1 VPQPTRRVREIFDN
15 ATGERPARTGGR
27 PPWGVLTGLGAVA
40 LLVVILLVGWI
51 SGYEKTNGGEIAVVR
66 NGGPLDNHRIRQV
79 VEPASGLV
87 YTGMWSDVHKYPG
100 QQRFYT
106 ISANPN
112 EGDARVVDVVHVPTS
127 DGVFVGIEGTLY
139 FNLNTDTSN
148 CSGTNSATL
157 QRRHP
162 ACPIAEFDNRFGT
175 RTFGGYHPYDGETG
189 WDNFLAQVIRPV
201 IDNNLREQIGNFPC
215 KELVSSC
222 ALVQNQGNVR
232 SVSATQG
239 KKNNANLISIQDS
252 INTSLRADLRSE
264 LGGDYLVGLR
274 FILRGVTLPPKV
286 QSAVD
291 DAQAAF
297 GAVSLSEAHVKQAA
311 LDAKANRIRESG
323 YRSCPAC
330 ARIDALKAIPPTVH
344 TFAPGGAFAVS
355 P

>member
-1 VPQPTRRVREIFDN
+1 VRQVYD
-15 ATGERPARTGGR
+15 AARSGGR
-27 PPWGVLTGLGAVA
+27 SSGSGVRRPWGAITVLAGLA
-40 LLVVILLVGWI
+40 LLVLILLIGWL
-51 SGYEKTNGGEIAVVR
+51 SGYEKTSGGEIAVVR
-66 NGGPLDNHRIRQV
+66 NGGPFDNHKIRQV
-79 VEPASGLV
+79 VGPASGLTF
-87 YTGMWSDVHKYPG
+87 TGLYSDVHKYPA

-112 EGDARVVDVVHVPTS
+112 EGDARIVDVVHVPTS

-139 FNLNTDTSN
+139 FTLNSDTSN
-148 CSGTNSATL
+148 CSGTNSPNL
-157 QRRHP
+157 QARHP
-162 ACPIAEFDNRFGT
+162 ACAIAEFDNRFGT
-175 RTFGGYHPYDGETG
+175 RTFGGYHPYDGEIG
-189 WDNFLAQVIRPV
+189 WDNFLSQVIRPV

-239 KKNNANLISIQDS
+239 RKNNANLISIQNS

-286 QSAVD
+286 QDAVD

-311 LDAKANRIRESG
+311 LEAKANRIRQSG
-323 YRSCPAC
+323 YRNCPAC
-330 ARIDALKAIPPTVH
+330 AKIDELKAIPPSVR
-344 TFAPGGAFAVS
+344 TFAPGQGFSVT

>member
-1 VPQPTRRVREIFDN
+1 V
-15 ATGERPARTGGR
+15 AGERLNR
-27 PPWGVLTGLGAVA
+27 PTVGPWGAIAAVGAIAVVLL
-40 LLVVILLVGWI
+40 ILLIGWI
-51 SGYEKTNGGEIAVVR
+51 SGFDKTSGGEIAVVR
-66 NGGPLDNHRIRQV
+66 NGGAFDNHRVRQIV
-79 VEPASGLV
+79 APASGLV
-87 YTGMWSDVHKYPG
+87 YTGMWSDIHKYPA

-112 EGDARVVDVVHVPTS
+112 EGDQGTVDVVHVPTS

-139 FNLNTDTSN
+139 FTLNTDTAG
-148 CSGTNSATL
+148 CTGTNSSNL

-162 ACPIAEFDNRFGT
+162 SCVIAEFDNRFGT
-175 RTFGGYHPYDGETG
+175 RTFGGFHPYDGEAG
-189 WDNFLAQVIRPV
+189 WDNFLNQVIRPV

-215 KELVSSC
+215 KELISSC

-232 SVSATQG
+232 NVSAAQG
-239 KKNNANLISIQDS
+239 RKNNANLIAIQNA

-264 LGGDYLVGLR
+264 LGGDYLTGLR

-286 QSAVD
+286 QDAVD

-311 LDAKANRIRESG
+311 LEAKANRIRQSG
-323 YRSCPAC
+323 YRGCPAC
-330 ARIDALKAIPPTVH
+330 ARIDALKAIPSSIH
-344 TFAPGGAFAVS
+344 TFAPGGSFAVT

>member
-1 VPQPTRRVREIFDN
+1 VREIFD
-15 ATGERPARTGGR
+15 AARSGERPARSGGR
-27 PPWGVLTGLGAVA
+27 RPWGVLGVLA
-40 LLVVILLVGWI
+40 LLALVVLIVLIGWLG
-51 SGYEKTNGGEIAVVR
+51 GYEKTSGGEIAVVR
-66 NGGPLDNHRIRQV
+66 NGGPFDNHKVRQV
-79 VEPASGLV
+79 VGPASGLV
-87 YTGMWSDVHKYPG
+87 FTGLWSDVHKYPA

-139 FNLNTDTSN
+139 FTLNTDTSL
-148 CSGTNSATL
+148 CDGTNSGNL
-157 QRRHP
+157 QARHP
-162 ACPIAEFDNRFGT
+162 RCPIAEFDNRFGT
-175 RTFGGYHPYDGETG
+175 RTFGGYHPYDGENG
-189 WDNFLAQVIRPV
+189 WDNFLSQVVRPV

-222 ALVQNQGNVR
+222 ALVQNQGNV
-232 SVSATQG
+232 SGVSANQG
-239 KKNNANLISIQDS
+239 RKNNANIISIQNA

-264 LGGDYLVGLR
+264 LGGDYLTGLR

-297 GAVSLSEAHVKQAA
+297 GAVSLSEAHVKQAS
-311 LDAKANRIRESG
+311 LEAKANRIRQTG
-323 YRSCPAC
+323 YRGCPAC
-330 ARIDALKAIPPTVH
+330 ARIDLLKAIPPTVH
-344 TFAPGGAFAVS
+344 TFAPGGNFAVS